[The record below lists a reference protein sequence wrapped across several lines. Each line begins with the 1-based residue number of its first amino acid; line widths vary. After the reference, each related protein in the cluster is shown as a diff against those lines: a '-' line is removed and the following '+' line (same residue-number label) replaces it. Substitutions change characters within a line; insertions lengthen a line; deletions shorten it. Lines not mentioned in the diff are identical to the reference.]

1 MLVVVLAAKV
11 DVVAVLAPTDMLV
24 LLEID
29 PLRQPETLNNSSVPV
44 SLDVNDTFAVKLA
57 PGLVVVTLPDVMLG
71 GVLS

>member
-1 MLVVVLAAKV
+1 
-11 DVVAVLAPTDMLV
+11 MLV